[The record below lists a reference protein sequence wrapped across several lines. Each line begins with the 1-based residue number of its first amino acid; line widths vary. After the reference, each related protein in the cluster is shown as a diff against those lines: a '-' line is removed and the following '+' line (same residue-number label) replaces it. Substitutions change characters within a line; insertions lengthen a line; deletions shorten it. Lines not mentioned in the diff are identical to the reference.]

1 MTHLRHLIDHYDLF
15 VLDLWG
21 VIHDGVTA
29 FPHALDVLTQLA
41 RHHKTVA
48 FISNAPRREIVIAA
62 QLQQLGVESHFYD
75 AIFSS
80 GEQTWQQLHEQG
92 VATWGQHCY
101 HIGPPRDDHLLEG
114 LPFTPTDD
122 IHTADF
128 ILNSGPWGDDHRV
141 SDYHDIL
148 HQAHAR
154 ALPMLCANPDITVVR
169 GGSMMICA
177 GALADFYEQLGSPVT
192 YHGKPHP
199 AIYDALQHHYAT
211 ISPSR
216 IIAIGDSISTD
227 IQGAHNAAI
236 DAILITSGIHHEES
250 QDDIKTKLAGHSLT
264 PRAIMTQLIW

>member
-29 FPHALDVLTQLA
+29 FPHALDALTQLA

-48 FISNAPRREIVIAA
+48 FISNAPRRKTVIAA

-128 ILNSGPWGDDHRV
+128 ILNSGPWGDDHQV
-141 SDYHDIL
+141 SDYHDLL

-177 GALADFYEQLGSPVT
+177 GALADFYEKLGSPVT

-216 IIAIGDSISTD
+216 ILAIGDSISTD
-227 IQGAHNAAI
+227 IQGAHNASI
-236 DAILITSGIHHEES
+236 DAILITGGIHHEES
-250 QDDIKTKLAGHSLT
+250 QEDIKTKLAGHSLT